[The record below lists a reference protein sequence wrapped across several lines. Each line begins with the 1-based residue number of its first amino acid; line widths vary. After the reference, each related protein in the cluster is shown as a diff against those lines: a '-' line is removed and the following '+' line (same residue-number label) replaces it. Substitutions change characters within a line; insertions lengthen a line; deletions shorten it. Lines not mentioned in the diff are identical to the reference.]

1 MQRVLVIGSGGAG
14 KSTFAAQLAQRTGL
28 PLIHL
33 DQCYWRAGW
42 VEPAKDEWLATV
54 DELVAGERW
63 IMDGNFGGTMERRLA
78 ACDNVVFLDLSRWLC
93 LWRVVARWMRHR
105 GVARP
110 DMAPGCH
117 ERLDAS
123 FLAWIFNYPER
134 SRPKVMRRLASLRPD
149 QRAIVLRSRR
159 EVAQF
164 LVACA
169 PRTASTSS

>member
-33 DQCYWRAGW
+33 DRHYWRAGW
-42 VEPAKDEWLATV
+42 IEPAKDEWLAKV

-78 ACDNVVFLDLSRWLC
+78 ACDTVVFLDVSRWVC
-93 LWRVVARWMRHR
+93 LWRVISRRLRHR
-105 GVARP
+105 GEARP
-110 DMAPGCH
+110 DMTPGCH

-123 FLAWIFNYPER
+123 FLWWIFNYPER
-134 SRPKVMRRLASLRPD
+134 SKPKVLRRLAALRPE
-149 QRAIVLRSRR
+149 QRVVVLHSRR
-159 EVAQF
+159 EVEAF
-164 LVACA
+164 LVGCA
-169 PRTASTSS
+169 MRTDSAA